1 MAANRG
7 HIPGSDAAMQHG
19 YHEVDTP
26 GLCMFP
32 MDSITAIPII
42 HTLIIIVII
51 YENLMIDEVVIHIR
65 SGNGGDGA
73 VSGRREKFVPRG
85 GPDGGDGGSGGKI
98 IAKCDENM
106 NTLLAFRY
114 ERRFAAGDGR
124 NGASAL
130 KHGADGEDVVIRMPV
145 GTQVWDADSEPPLML
160 ADLTTPGQTVELA
173 HGGGG
178 GRGNAY
184 FASAT
189 NQYPL
194 LAEKG
199 EPGQSLNLRLEL
211 KLLADVGIIG
221 LPNAGKSSL
230 LSVVSAARPKVANY
244 PFTTLEPVLG
254 VVEHRRQ
261 TFVMVDIP
269 GIIEGAHEGV
279 GLGHD
284 FLRHVERTRVLVH
297 MIDGSAEDP
306 LRDYRQINSELRAF
320 NEELAS
326 KPQVVAINKMDITE
340 VAEIAPLL
348 EEMFAEEFGLL
359 TSVEPGTAERGRL
372 RGRRD
377 DLQDGEG
384 TLHFISAA
392 TRSGVDGMLD
402 SVLAALESVGMDEYA
417 PSDMNG
423 IARVDVRDDGE
434 LPVLR
439 PKPRRETTLVRKRGD
454 VFVVRA
460 RRAVRIA
467 ELLNEEDW
475 NARVQFLGYLQRAGV
490 VRALEEAGVLPGDT
504 VRFGEVEWEWE

>member
-1 MAANRG
+1 M
-7 HIPGSDAAMQHG
+7 I
-19 YHEVDTP
+19 
-26 GLCMFP
+26 
-32 MDSITAIPII
+32 DSVII
-42 HTLIIIVII
+42 HI
-51 YENLMIDEVVIHIR
+51 N
-65 SGNGGDGA
+65 SGSGGDGA

-85 GPDGGDGGSGGKI
+85 GPDGGDGGRGGNI
-98 IAKCDENM
+98 VAECDGNI

-114 ERRFAAGDGR
+114 VRYFSAGNGR

-130 KHGADGEDVVIRMPV
+130 KHGADGEDVLVRMPV
-145 GTQVWDADSEPPLML
+145 GTQVWDADSLSSRLL
-160 ADLTTPGQTVELA
+160 ADLTVPGQAVELA
-173 HGGGG
+173 HGGSG

-184 FASAT
+184 FASST

-199 EPGQSLNLRLEL
+199 EPGESLNLRLEL

-230 LSVVSAARPKVANY
+230 LSVVSAAKPKVANY

-254 VVEHRRQ
+254 VVEHRGQ

-306 LRDYRQINSELRAF
+306 LRDYRQINSELRMF
-320 NEELAS
+320 NEALAS
-326 KPQVVAINKMDITE
+326 KPQVVVINKMDITE
-340 VAEIAPLL
+340 VSEISPLL

-359 TSVEPGTAERGRL
+359 TAGAPGASERGRL

-377 DLQDGEG
+377 DAPYGEG
-384 TLHFISAA
+384 TLHFVSAA
-392 TRSGVDGMLD
+392 TSSGIDVMLD
-402 SVLAALESVGMDEYA
+402 SVLAALKSAGAMEHGPHA
-417 PSDMNG
+417 ISD
-423 IARVDVRDDGE
+423 VDVDNHPHPDLPPSRGNELSE

-439 PKPRRETTLVRKRGD
+439 PKPRRETALVRRRGD
-454 VFVVRA
+454 VFVVQA

-467 ELLNEEDW
+467 ALLNEDDW
-475 NARVQFLGYLQRAGV
+475 NARMQFLGYLQRAGV
-490 VRALEEAGVLPGDT
+490 VRALEEAGVGPGDT

>member
-1 MAANRG
+1 
-7 HIPGSDAAMQHG
+7 
-19 YHEVDTP
+19 
-26 GLCMFP
+26 
-32 MDSITAIPII
+32 
-42 HTLIIIVII
+42 
-51 YENLMIDEVVIHIR
+51 MIDEVVIHIT

-85 GPDGGDGGSGGKI
+85 GPDGGDGGRGGNV
-98 IAKCDENM
+98 IAECDENV

-114 ERRFAAGDGR
+114 QRRFLAGNGR

-130 KHGADGEDVVIRMPV
+130 KHGADGDDVMISMPV
-145 GTQVWDADSEPPLML
+145 GTQVWDADSRTPRLL
-160 ADLTTPGQTVELA
+160 ADLTAPGQRVELA
-173 HGGGG
+173 YGGGG

-194 LAEKG
+194 LSEKG
-199 EPGQSLNLRLEL
+199 DPGESLNLRLEL
-211 KLLADVGIIG
+211 KLLADVGIVG

-269 GIIEGAHEGV
+269 GIIEGAHDGV

-284 FLRHVERTRVLVH
+284 FLRHVERTRVLIH
-297 MIDGSAEDP
+297 MIDGSADDP
-306 LRDYRQINSELRAF
+306 LRDFSQINSELRMF

-340 VAEIAPLL
+340 VADIAPLL
-348 EEMFAEEFGLL
+348 DEMFADEFGLQSAVRRKD
-359 TSVEPGTAERGRL
+359 TVRGRL

-377 DLQDGEG
+377 DVDDGSG
-384 TLHFISAA
+384 ILHFVSAA
-392 TRSGVDGMLD
+392 TLDGVDGLLD
-402 SVLAALESVGMDEYA
+402 SVLTALESVDEGE
-417 PSDMNG
+417 PLDSPVIGVPDG
-423 IARVDVRDDGE
+423 VELIERDD

-439 PKPRRETTLVRKRGD
+439 PKPRRETTLVLRDGD
-454 VFVVRA
+454 VFDVQA

-467 ELLNEEDW
+467 ALLNEDDW

-490 VRALEEAGVLPGDT
+490 VRALEEAGVVPGDT

>member
-1 MAANRG
+1 
-7 HIPGSDAAMQHG
+7 
-19 YHEVDTP
+19 
-26 GLCMFP
+26 
-32 MDSITAIPII
+32 
-42 HTLIIIVII
+42 
-51 YENLMIDEVVIHIR
+51 MIDNVFIHIS
-65 SGNGGDGA
+65 SGNGGNG
-73 VSGRREKFVPRG
+73 VVRGRREKFVPRG
-85 GPDGGDGGSGGKI
+85 GPDGGDGGSGGNV
-98 IAKCDENM
+98 IALCDENIT
-106 NTLLAFRY
+106 TLLAFRY
-114 ERRFAAGDGR
+114 QRHFIAGNGGD
-124 NGASAL
+124 GASAL
-130 KHGADGEDVVIRMPV
+130 KHGADGEDVIIRMPV
-145 GTQVWDADSEPPLML
+145 GTQVWDADSEPPLLL
-160 ADLTTPGQTVELA
+160 ADLTIPGQTVDLA

-199 EPGQSLNLRLEL
+199 EPGEGLNLRLEL
-211 KLLADVGIIG
+211 KLIADVGIIG

-297 MIDGSAEDP
+297 MVDGSAEDP
-306 LRDYRQINSELRAF
+306 LRDYRQINDELRMF
-320 NEELAS
+320 NEALAS

-340 VAEIAPLL
+340 VADIAPLL
-348 EEMFAEEFGLL
+348 EEMFAEEFGLM
-359 TSVEPGTAERGRL
+359 TANEPGTSERGRL

-377 DLQDGEG
+377 DIRDGEG

-392 TRSGVDGMLD
+392 TLSGIDGMMD
-402 SVLAALESVGMDEYA
+402 SVMAALESVGADDDEPA
-417 PSDMNG
+417 DVAGVNG
-423 IARVDVRDDGE
+423 VDLKSEGE

-439 PKPRRETTLVRKRGD
+439 PKPRRETTIVRKRGD
-454 VFVVRA
+454 VFVVQA

-467 ELLNEEDW
+467 ELLNEDDW

-490 VRALEEAGVLPGDT
+490 VRALEEAGAGPGDT

>member
-1 MAANRG
+1 
-7 HIPGSDAAMQHG
+7 
-19 YHEVDTP
+19 
-26 GLCMFP
+26 
-32 MDSITAIPII
+32 
-42 HTLIIIVII
+42 
-51 YENLMIDEVVIHIR
+51 MIDEVFIHIS

-85 GPDGGDGGSGGKI
+85 GPDGGDGGRGGNV
-98 IAKCDENM
+98 IALCDENM

-114 ERRFAAGDGR
+114 QRRFSAGDGR

-130 KHGADGEDVVIRMPV
+130 KHGADSEDVVIRMPV
-145 GTQVWDADSEPPLML
+145 GTQVWDVDSPSPKLL

-173 HGGGG
+173 NGGGG

-184 FASAT
+184 FASPT

-244 PFTTLEPVLG
+244 PFTTLEPALG

-284 FLRHVERTRVLVH
+284 FLRHVERTRALVH

-306 LRDYRQINSELRAF
+306 LRDYRQINSELLAF
-320 NEELAS
+320 NEELAA
-326 KPQVVAINKMDITE
+326 KPQVVAINKTDITE

-348 EEMFAEEFGLL
+348 EEMFAEEFGLR
-359 TSVEPGTAERGRL
+359 T
-372 RGRRD
+372 D
-377 DLQDGEG
+377 
-384 TLHFISAA
+384 H
-392 TRSGVDGMLD
+392 
-402 SVLAALESVGMDEYA
+402 
-417 PSDMNG
+417 
-423 IARVDVRDDGE
+423 
-434 LPVLR
+434 
-439 PKPRRETTLVRKRGD
+439 
-454 VFVVRA
+454 
-460 RRAVRIA
+460 
-467 ELLNEEDW
+467 
-475 NARVQFLGYLQRAGV
+475 
-490 VRALEEAGVLPGDT
+490 
-504 VRFGEVEWEWE
+504 

>member
-1 MAANRG
+1 
-7 HIPGSDAAMQHG
+7 
-19 YHEVDTP
+19 
-26 GLCMFP
+26 
-32 MDSITAIPII
+32 
-42 HTLIIIVII
+42 
-51 YENLMIDEVVIHIR
+51 MIDEVVIHIT
-65 SGNGGDGA
+65 SGNGGDGV

-85 GPDGGDGGSGGKI
+85 GPDGGDGGRGGNV
-98 IAKCDENM
+98 IAECDENM

-114 ERRFAAGDGR
+114 QRRFLAGNGR

-130 KHGADGEDVVIRMPV
+130 KHGADGDDVVISMPV
-145 GTQVWDADSEPPLML
+145 GTQVWDADSRTPRLL
-160 ADLTTPGQTVELA
+160 ADLTAPGQRVELA
-173 HGGGG
+173 YGGSG

-199 EPGQSLNLRLEL
+199 DPGESLNLRLEL
-211 KLLADVGIIG
+211 KLLADVGIVG

-269 GIIEGAHEGV
+269 GIIEGAHDGV

-297 MIDGSAEDP
+297 MVDGSAADP
-306 LRDYRQINSELRAF
+306 LRDYRQINDELRMF
-320 NEELAS
+320 NEELAA
-326 KPQVVAINKMDITE
+326 KPQVVAINKTDITE
-340 VAEIAPLL
+340 VADIAPLL
-348 EEMFAEEFGLL
+348 DEMFADEFGLR
-359 TSVEPGTAERGRL
+359 TASGQGDAVRGRL

-377 DLQDGEG
+377 DLEEASGS
-384 TLHFISAA
+384 LHFISAA
-392 TRSGVDGMLD
+392 TGSGVDGLLD
-402 SVLAALESVGMDEYA
+402 SVLAVLETVGSDGHAPVNVTEVDQSVPRDG
-417 PSDMNG
+417 SD
-423 IARVDVRDDGE
+423 

-439 PKPRRETTLVRKRGD
+439 PKPRHEQALVRKRGVVFD
-454 VFVVRA
+454 VQA

-467 ELLNEEDW
+467 ALLNEEDW

-490 VRALEEAGVLPGDT
+490 VRALEEAGVVPGDT

>member
-1 MAANRG
+1 
-7 HIPGSDAAMQHG
+7 
-19 YHEVDTP
+19 
-26 GLCMFP
+26 
-32 MDSITAIPII
+32 
-42 HTLIIIVII
+42 
-51 YENLMIDEVVIHIR
+51 MIDNVFIHIS

-85 GPDGGDGGSGGKI
+85 GPDGGDGGSGGNVV
-98 IAKCDENM
+98 ARCDENM

-114 ERRFAAGDGR
+114 ERRFIAGNGG

-130 KHGADGEDVVIRMPV
+130 KHGADGDNVVIRMPV
-145 GTQVWDADSEPPLML
+145 GTQVWDADSAQPRLL

-173 HGGGG
+173 RGGVG

-184 FASAT
+184 FASPI

-194 LAEKG
+194 LAEQGDAG
-199 EPGQSLNLRLEL
+199 ESLNLRLEL

-284 FLRHVERTRVLVH
+284 FLRHVERTRALIH
-297 MIDGSAEDP
+297 MIDGSADDP
-306 LRDYRQINSELRAF
+306 LRDYRQINTELRAF
-320 NEELAS
+320 NEKLAS
-326 KPQVVAINKMDITE
+326 KPQVVAINKTDITE

-348 EEMFAEEFGLL
+348 EEMFAEEFGLRPAD
-359 TSVEPGTAERGRL
+359 EPGSAERGRL

-377 DLQDGEG
+377 DAGDGEG

-392 TRSGVDGMLD
+392 TGIGVDGMLD
-402 SVLAALESVGMDEYA
+402 SVLAALDGTNIDVQDREDE
-417 PSDMNG
+417 G
-423 IARVDVRDDGE
+423 IEMELSE

-439 PKPRRETTLVRKRGD
+439 PKPRRETRLVRKRGD
-454 VFVVRA
+454 VFIVQA

-467 ELLNEEDW
+467 ALLNDADW

-490 VRALEEAGVLPGDT
+490 VQALEEAGAGPGDT

>member
-1 MAANRG
+1 
-7 HIPGSDAAMQHG
+7 
-19 YHEVDTP
+19 
-26 GLCMFP
+26 
-32 MDSITAIPII
+32 
-42 HTLIIIVII
+42 
-51 YENLMIDEVVIHIR
+51 MIDEVVIHII

-85 GPDGGDGGSGGKI
+85 GPDGGDGGHGGNI
-98 IAKCDENM
+98 IAECDENM

-114 ERRFAAGDGR
+114 QRRFSAGDGR

-145 GTQVWDADSEPPLML
+145 GTQVWDVGSRSPRLL
-160 ADLTTPGQTVELA
+160 ADLTTPGQTAELA
-173 HGGGG
+173 YGGGG

-199 EPGQSLNLRLEL
+199 EPGESLDLRLEL

-244 PFTTLEPVLG
+244 PFTTLQPVLG

-269 GIIEGAHEGV
+269 GIIEGAHDGV

-297 MIDGSAEDP
+297 MIDGSAADP
-306 LRDYRQINSELRAF
+306 LRDYRQINSELRMF

-340 VAEIAPLL
+340 VAEIASLL
-348 EEMFAEEFGLL
+348 EEMFADEFGLL
-359 TSVEPGTAERGRL
+359 PASTPGASERGRL

-377 DLQDGEG
+377 DTPDGEG

-392 TRSGVDGMLD
+392 TGSGVGGLLD
-402 SVLAALESVGMDEYA
+402 SVLTALESFGADESGA
-417 PSDMNG
+417 QAILAVDGDAHPHPDLPPSRGKESTN
-423 IARVDVRDDGE
+423 

-439 PKPRRETTLVRKRGD
+439 PKPRREQALVRKRGD
-454 VFVVRA
+454 VFDVQA

-467 ELLNEEDW
+467 ALLNEDDW

-490 VRALEEAGVLPGDT
+490 VRALEEAGVGPGDT

>member
-1 MAANRG
+1 
-7 HIPGSDAAMQHG
+7 
-19 YHEVDTP
+19 
-26 GLCMFP
+26 
-32 MDSITAIPII
+32 
-42 HTLIIIVII
+42 
-51 YENLMIDEVVIHIR
+51 MIDQVFIHIS

-85 GPDGGDGGSGGKI
+85 GPDGGDGGSGGNV
-98 IAKCDENM
+98 IALCDENI
-106 NTLLAFRY
+106 NTLLSFRY
-114 ERRFAAGDGR
+114 ERRFLAGSGR

-145 GTQVWDADSEPPLML
+145 GTQVWVADSEPPLLL

-199 EPGQSLNLRLEL
+199 ERGESLNLRLEL

-254 VVEHRRQ
+254 VVEQRRQ

-306 LRDYRQINSELRAF
+306 LRDYLQINSELQAF

-326 KPQVVAINKMDITE
+326 KPQVIAINKMDITE
-340 VAEIAPLL
+340 VSEVAELL
-348 EEMFAEEFGLL
+348 EEMFADEYGLV
-359 TSVEPGTAERGRL
+359 SAGERGESARGRL
-372 RGRRD
+372 RGRRE
-377 DLQDGEG
+377 DLPEGAG
-384 TLHFISAA
+384 TLHFVSAA
-392 TRSGVDGMLD
+392 TGSGIDGLLD
-402 SVLAALESVGMDEYA
+402 SVLAALDSVDVDDPVSEIA
-417 PSDMNG
+417 PILDGPAISGSDISG
-423 IARVDVRDDGE
+423 IDVRDDGD

-439 PKPRRETTLVRKRGD
+439 PKPRRETVLVRKRGD
-454 VFVVRA
+454 VFIVQA

-467 ELLNEEDW
+467 ALLNEDDW

-490 VRALEEAGVLPGDT
+490 VRALEEAGAGPGDT

>member
-1 MAANRG
+1 
-7 HIPGSDAAMQHG
+7 
-19 YHEVDTP
+19 
-26 GLCMFP
+26 
-32 MDSITAIPII
+32 
-42 HTLIIIVII
+42 
-51 YENLMIDEVVIHIR
+51 MIDEVVIHIS

-85 GPDGGDGGSGGKI
+85 GPDGGDGGRGGSV
-98 IAKCDENM
+98 IAACDANM

-114 ERRFAAGDGR
+114 QRRFAAGNGS

-130 KHGADGEDVVIRMPV
+130 KHGADGEDVVIGMPV
-145 GTQVWDADSEPPLML
+145 GTQVRDADSRVPRLL

-173 HGGGG
+173 YGGGG

-184 FASAT
+184 FASPT

-199 EPGQSLNLRLEL
+199 EQGEALTLRLEL

-254 VVEHRRQ
+254 VVEHHRNA
-261 TFVMVDIP
+261 FVMVDIP
-269 GIIEGAHEGV
+269 GIIEGAHDGV

-297 MIDGSAEDP
+297 MIDGSAADP
-306 LRDYRQINSELRAF
+306 LRDYRQINSELRMF

-359 TSVEPGTAERGRL
+359 TASAPGASERGRL
-372 RGRRD
+372 RGRRAD
-377 DLQDGEG
+377 APDGEG

-392 TRSGVDGMLD
+392 TLSGVDGLLD
-402 SVLAALESVGMDEYA
+402 SVLSALESAGAGVPMPDNGFS
-417 PSDMNG
+417 SDKVEL
-423 IARVDVRDDGE
+423 ADDGE

-439 PKPRRETTLVRKRGD
+439 PKPRREQVLVRKRGD
-454 VFVVRA
+454 VFDVRA

-467 ELLNEEDW
+467 ALLNEDDW

-490 VRALEEAGVLPGDT
+490 VRALEEAGVGPGDT

>member
-1 MAANRG
+1 
-7 HIPGSDAAMQHG
+7 
-19 YHEVDTP
+19 
-26 GLCMFP
+26 
-32 MDSITAIPII
+32 
-42 HTLIIIVII
+42 
-51 YENLMIDEVVIHIR
+51 MIDQVFIHIS
-65 SGNGGDGA
+65 SGNGGDG
-73 VSGRREKFVPRG
+73 VVRGRREKFVPRG
-85 GPDGGDGGSGGKI
+85 GPDGGDGGSGGNI
-98 IAKCDENM
+98 IAVCDENI

-114 ERRFAAGDGR
+114 ERRFTAGNGR
-124 NGASAL
+124 NGESAL
-130 KHGADGEDVVIRMPV
+130 KHGADGGDVVIRMPV
-145 GTQVWDADSEPPLML
+145 GTQVWDAGAGTPRLL

-173 HGGGG
+173 HGGAG

-184 FASAT
+184 FASPT

-199 EPGQSLNLRLEL
+199 ESGESLHLRLEL
-211 KLLADVGIIG
+211 KLLADVGIVG

-230 LSVVSAARPKVANY
+230 LSVVSAAKPKVANY

-254 VVEHRRQ
+254 VVEHRMQ

-269 GIIEGAHEGV
+269 GIIEGAHDGV

-297 MIDGSAEDP
+297 MIDGSAADP
-306 LRDYRQINSELRAF
+306 LRDYRQINDELRMF
-320 NEELAS
+320 NEELAA

-348 EEMFAEEFGLL
+348 EEMFADEFGLQL
-359 TSVEPGTAERGRL
+359 AGAQEGAARGRL

-377 DLQDGEG
+377 DTPEG
-384 TLHFISAA
+384 AGTMHFISAV
-392 TRSGVDGMLD
+392 TGSGVDAMLD
-402 SVLAALESVGMDEYA
+402 SVLTALDSVEPADARTDLEPDLHVQPQPYYVPPESSSGD
-417 PSDMNG
+417 PS
-423 IARVDVRDDGE
+423 E

-439 PKPRRETTLVRKRGD
+439 PKPRREATIVLRDGD
-454 VFVVRA
+454 VFDVQA

-467 ELLNEEDW
+467 ALLNESDW

-490 VRALEEAGVLPGDT
+490 VRALEAAGVAPGDT

>member
-1 MAANRG
+1 
-7 HIPGSDAAMQHG
+7 
-19 YHEVDTP
+19 
-26 GLCMFP
+26 
-32 MDSITAIPII
+32 
-42 HTLIIIVII
+42 
-51 YENLMIDEVVIHIR
+51 MIDEVVIHIN
-65 SGNGGDGA
+65 SGNGGDGV

-85 GPDGGDGGSGGKI
+85 GPDGGDGGNGGNV
-98 IAKCDENM
+98 IAECDENI

-114 ERRFAAGDGR
+114 QRRFVAPNGR
-124 NGASAL
+124 NGTSAL
-130 KHGADGEDVVIRMPV
+130 KHGADGEDVVISMPV
-145 GTQVWDADSEPPLML
+145 GTQVWDAGSRMPRLL
-160 ADLTTPGQTVELA
+160 ADLTAPGQSVVLA
-173 HGGGG
+173 QGGSG

-199 EPGQSLNLRLEL
+199 EPGEALNLRLEL

-230 LSVVSAARPKVANY
+230 LSVVSAARPKVASY

-254 VVEHRRQ
+254 VVAHRRQ

-269 GIIEGAHEGV
+269 GIIEGAHDGI

-284 FLRHVERTRVLVH
+284 FLRHVERTRALVH
-297 MIDGSAEDP
+297 IIDGSADDP
-306 LRDYRQINSELRAF
+306 LRDYRQINSELLMF
-320 NEELAS
+320 NKELAR

-348 EEMFAEEFGLL
+348 GEMFADEFGLHAA
-359 TSVEPGTAERGRL
+359 SDQGDAARGRL

-377 DLQDGEG
+377 DANDAAG

-392 TRSGVDGMLD
+392 TGSGVDDLLD
-402 SVLAALESVGMDEYA
+402 SALAVLEAVGSDEHA
-417 PSDMNG
+417 PFNPAQHDG
-423 IARVDVRDDGE
+423 FEPGDDAD

-439 PKPRRETTLVRKRGD
+439 PKPRREQATVRKRGD
-454 VFVVRA
+454 VFEVRA
-460 RRAVRIA
+460 RRAVRLA
-467 ELLNEEDW
+467 ALLNDEDW
-475 NARVQFLGYLQRAGV
+475 NARMQFLGYLQRAGV
-490 VRALEEAGVLPGDT
+490 VRALEEAGVAPGDT

>member
-1 MAANRG
+1 
-7 HIPGSDAAMQHG
+7 
-19 YHEVDTP
+19 
-26 GLCMFP
+26 
-32 MDSITAIPII
+32 
-42 HTLIIIVII
+42 
-51 YENLMIDEVVIHIR
+51 MIDEVLIHIS

-85 GPDGGDGGSGGKI
+85 GPDGGDGGRGGNV
-98 IAKCDENM
+98 IAECDENM

-114 ERRFAAGDGR
+114 QRRFLAGNGR

-130 KHGADGEDVVIRMPV
+130 KHGADGEDVVLRMPV
-145 GTQVWDADSEPPLML
+145 GTQVWDASAHPPNLL
-160 ADLTTPGQTVELA
+160 ADLTTPGQTADLA
-173 HGGGG
+173 RGGGG

-189 NQYPL
+189 NQFPL

-199 EPGQSLNLRLEL
+199 ELGAALDLRLEL

-269 GIIEGAHEGV
+269 GIIEGAHDGV

-284 FLRHVERTRVLVH
+284 FLRHVERTRALIH
-297 MIDGSAEDP
+297 MIDGSAADP
-306 LRDYRQINSELRAF
+306 LRDYRQINSELRMF

-326 KPQVVAINKMDITE
+326 KPQVVAINKTDITE

-348 EEMFAEEFGLL
+348 EEMFADEFGLRAAPDR
-359 TSVEPGTAERGRL
+359 SAARGRL
-372 RGRRD
+372 RGRRSETD
-377 DLQDGEG
+377 EAAGA
-384 TLHFISAA
+384 LHFISAA
-392 TRSGVDGMLD
+392 TGSGVDGLLD
-402 SVLAALESVGMDEYA
+402 SVLAALESADA
-417 PSDMNG
+417 SAAISDNG
-423 IARVDVRDDGE
+423 FNSDGVEIVDDGE
-434 LPVLR
+434 LPILR
-439 PKPRRETTLVRKRGD
+439 PKPRREQPLVRKRGEVFD
-454 VFVVRA
+454 VQA

-467 ELLNEEDW
+467 ALLNEDDW

-490 VRALEEAGVLPGDT
+490 VQALEAAGVSPGDT

>member
-1 MAANRG
+1 
-7 HIPGSDAAMQHG
+7 
-19 YHEVDTP
+19 
-26 GLCMFP
+26 
-32 MDSITAIPII
+32 
-42 HTLIIIVII
+42 
-51 YENLMIDEVVIHIR
+51 MIDEVVIHIT
-65 SGNGGDGA
+65 SGNGGDGV

-85 GPDGGDGGSGGKI
+85 GPDGGDGGRGGNV
-98 IAKCDENM
+98 IAECDENM

-114 ERRFAAGDGR
+114 QRRFLAGNGR

-145 GTQVWDADSEPPLML
+145 GTQVWDADSRTPRLL
-160 ADLTTPGQTVELA
+160 ADLTAPGQKVELA
-173 HGGGG
+173 YGGGG

-199 EPGQSLNLRLEL
+199 DPGESLNLRLEL
-211 KLLADVGIIG
+211 KLLADVGIVG

-230 LSVVSAARPKVANY
+230 LAVVSAARPKVANY

-269 GIIEGAHEGV
+269 GIIEGAHDGV

-297 MIDGSAEDP
+297 MVDGSAADP
-306 LRDYRQINSELRAF
+306 LRDFRQINDELRMF
-320 NEELAS
+320 NEELAA
-326 KPQVVAINKMDITE
+326 KPQVVAINKTDITE
-340 VAEIAPLL
+340 VSDIAPLL
-348 EEMFAEEFGLL
+348 DEMFADEFGLR
-359 TSVEPGTAERGRL
+359 TASGPGDAERGRL

-377 DLQDGEG
+377 DAPEGAG
-384 TLHFISAA
+384 TLHFISAV
-392 TRSGVDGMLD
+392 TGSGVDAMLD
-402 SVLAALESVGMDEYA
+402 NVLTALDSIEPVGGRTEFESDLHVQSQLNYLPPASG
-417 PSDMNG
+417 S
-423 IARVDVRDDGE
+423 RDTSE

-439 PKPRRETTLVRKRGD
+439 PKPRREATLVLRDGD
-454 VFVVRA
+454 AFDVQA

-467 ELLNEEDW
+467 ALLNEDDW
-475 NARVQFLGYLQRAGV
+475 NARVQFLGYLQRSGV
-490 VRALEEAGVLPGDT
+490 VRALEEAGVVPGDT